1 MRLLNVACIDCSL
14 VHNLPENEFQACA
27 SAVGFCD
34 RHKGHQIVEN
44 VVVPGMLHF
53 DEDFARNFAEN
64 GWRGNSDVKTAL
76 QAAQSMTVTNLHS
89 LGSSATAGWQSTVVD
104 NTSNL
109 YLDSLVMA
117 VIDFA
122 NTAPANSKCVFFFAY
137 HGLESG
143 TYTNPVT
150 GSEGTLTLLD
160 VTANAQAMKM
170 LGILPY
176 TTADEVAESVLWSV
190 AATAGGILPP
200 YWGVAAI
207 NHTGAAIAASG
218 NTIKFRGVF
227 ATVV

>member
-1 MRLLNVACIDCSL
+1 MLLNVACLDCSL
-14 VHNLPENEFQACA
+14 VHNLPTDELAAVA

-34 RHKGHQIVEN
+34 RHKGHDIAEN
-44 VVVPGMLHF
+44 VVVPEMLHF
-53 DEDFARNFAEN
+53 DEDFARSFMRD
-64 GWRGNSDVKTAL
+64 GWKGNSDVKTAL
-76 QAAQSMTVTNLHS
+76 QSAQSMTVTNLNS
-89 LGSSATAGWQSTVVD
+89 LASSATAGWQSSVVD

-109 YLDSLVMA
+109 FLDSLVMA

-122 NTAPANSKCVFFFAY
+122 NTAPANSKAMYWYAY

-160 VTANAQAMKM
+160 VTANAQALRT
-170 LGILPY
+170 LGVMPY
-176 TTADEVAESVLWSV
+176 TTADEVVESAVMSV

-218 NTIKFRGVF
+218 NTVKYRGIY
-227 ATVV
+227 ATVI